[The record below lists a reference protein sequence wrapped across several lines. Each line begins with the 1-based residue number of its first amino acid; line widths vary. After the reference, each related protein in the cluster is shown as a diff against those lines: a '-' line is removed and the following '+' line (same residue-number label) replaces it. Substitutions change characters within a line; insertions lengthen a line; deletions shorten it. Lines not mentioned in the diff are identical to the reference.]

1 MICLLGVVLFRYTKI
16 LFLTATLFV
25 FSVLAIASDSSNTE
39 DVEPSFFTKKMVIYG
54 YLGSKIIR

>member
-1 MICLLGVVLFRYTKI
+1 MICLLEVVLFRYTKI
-16 LFLTATLFV
+16 LFLTATLLV
-25 FSVLAIASDSSNTE
+25 SLIAVGSDSFYAE

>member
-1 MICLLGVVLFRYTKI
+1 MFRYTKI

-25 FSVLAIASDSSNTE
+25 LSVLAIASDSFNTK